1 MSKYVYR
8 IKDNDLVY
16 DYRFNVGFAYVFMI
30 CFYCTLFFYF
40 LGIGLGFN
48 ALESG
53 DVITCVL
60 SPLCA
65 YLTLFLF
72 DSKCHQ
78 LKLNRKVVIFMFA
91 YVFIG
96 DIVIE
101 ASGV

>member
-8 IKDNDLVY
+8 IRDNDLVY
-16 DYRFNVGFAYVFMI
+16 DYSFNVNFSYVFMI

-48 ALESG
+48 ALEG
-53 DVITCVL
+53 IDIITCVL

-72 DSKCHQ
+72 GSQYHQ
-78 LKLNRKVVIFMFA
+78 LKLNRKVVIFMIV

-96 DIVIE
+96 DIIIE